1 MRLIDADSL
10 IDELNDAWPYN
21 WTDSE
26 GEIQQQSDFAWFKDM
41 IDAAPT
47 AHDTEDPVEAEWIL
61 ENNRHYCSACEMP
74 ALARRPDKYDAEEF
88 LTRRCPECGARMKN
102 GG

>member
-1 MRLIDADSL
+1 MKLIDADPVL
-10 IDELNDAWPYN
+10 DWLDENWPQN
-21 WTDSE
+21 WTNTDA
-26 GEIQQQSDFAWFKDM
+26 EIQEESDFAWFKAM
-41 IDAAPT
+41 ISAQPT
-47 AHDTEDPVEAEWIL
+47 VANVEDVVEAEWIL

-74 ALARRPDKYDAEEF
+74 ALARWPDKYDAEEF